1 MATIKRFEE
10 ILAWQEAKRLAV
22 MVYAATG
29 RGMFAKDYG
38 LKDQIQRAAVSVS
51 SNIAEGFSRS
61 GNKEFS
67 NFLWIA
73 KGSATEVQSQLHIA
87 REIGYIDDGVFD
99 GIYSCAEKCGVMIYK
114 FIKTL
119 RTSSV
124 SGVKHLNI

>member
-22 MVYAATG
+22 MVYAVTSKG
-29 RGMFAKDYG
+29 TFAKDFG

-61 GNKEFS
+61 GNKEFA

-73 KGSATEVQSQLHIA
+73 KGSATEVQSQLYIA
-87 REIGYIDDGVFD
+87 REIGYISEESFSE
-99 GIYSCAEKCGVMIYK
+99 IHACAEKCGVMIYK

-119 RTSSV
+119 RTSPV
-124 SGVKHLNI
+124 SGIKHLNA